1 MLAEME
7 TSSYLKHRHSLQSE
21 ARAMPNPINDSI
33 LTKQQT
39 QETTLWWCR
48 TVVDCMANK
57 RLEDSRALYSEFKL
71 DLDGY
76 EGQLLPGS

>member
-1 MLAEME
+1 MQQEME
-7 TSSYLKHRHSLQSE
+7 TSACLKHRHSLHSE
-21 ARAMPNPINDSI
+21 ARAMPNSINDSI

-48 TVVDCMANK
+48 TVVDCMADK
-57 RLEDSRALYSEFKL
+57 RLEDSRALYSEFRL

-76 EGQLLPGS
+76 EE